1 MPEAWGIDF
10 GTTNSVVARLV
21 EEPARYRIEVVPS
34 ELGEPVTPSAA
45 AVDWA
50 GRWIFGRAAKEADT
64 ADRVVSVKRRL
75 GEPEPVTIQG
85 RELRPEAVAALL
97 FRHLARQAAEA
108 TGQPLEAAVV
118 TVPANAKGLQRQA
131 TQAAASAAG
140 IRALT
145 LINEPTAAALAYG
158 LGRHNDRE
166 LKVLVYDFGGGTL
179 DVTVLRAHHGIF
191 EEVASRGLRR
201 CGGDDI
207 DQALADQLV
216 RRHLPAMA
224 EQLSAD
230 YPALRLRLA
239 CEQAKILLSSQPSA
253 RVDLEDLLPG
263 VHLHAA
269 LDRGELLDLANP
281 TIERTAEPVREAL
294 AAAGMVPAELDH
306 LLLVGGSSRM
316 PAVREYVERLLA
328 LPAEPLSAA
337 DPLTCVATG
346 AAIVAGILQRRGS
359 LRDVDYQVCLEH
371 SLCIAPVDPMTG
383 RRFLEPIVASG
394 TKIPARNTRTY
405 FPVADFSA
413 EVTVKIYEG
422 NVSEPVDHPE
432 NVHLGEVRV
441 PLSPQRP
448 AEQCPIEVTFAY
460 AEDGLLT
467 ATARDVG
474 QDRVFQAVIDAGGQ
488 ALDDGARRQ
497 VRELLTRVFGEPPP
511 EPGGPP
517 ASPTSEAVWRARQRL
532 TESARAVAKL
542 DDPAATAELQ
552 RRAAALE
559 AALEAGDEDR
569 IGAAEQHLA
578 AELIFFDYLL

>member
-21 EEPARYRIEVVPS
+21 EEPARHRLDIVPS
-34 ELGEPVTPSAA
+34 ELGEPVTPSAVA
-45 AVDWA
+45 ST
-50 GRWIFGRAAKEADT
+50 GRAVVVRPSGEGSRHRGPRGVGEA
-64 ADRVVSVKRRL
+64 RL
-75 GEPEPVTIQG
+75 GERDKLRLGG

-97 FRHLARQAAEA
+97 FRALARQAEA
-108 TGQPLEAAVV
+108 VTGAALESAVV

-131 TQAAASAAG
+131 TQAAAAGAG
-140 IRALT
+140 IRTLT

-158 LGRHNDRE
+158 LGRHLDRE
-166 LKVLVYDFGGGTL
+166 LRVLVYDFGGGTL

-201 CGGDDI
+201 CGGDDV
-207 DQALADQLV
+207 DQALSDHLV
-216 RRHLPAMA
+216 RTHLPAHA
-224 EQLSAD
+224 AALAAD

-239 CEQAKILLSSQPSA
+239 CEQAKILLSSQPTA

-269 LDRGELLDLANP
+269 VDRGLLLDLANP
-281 TIERTAEPVREAL
+281 TIGRTAEPVREAL
-294 AAAGMVPAELDH
+294 AAAGMVAGELDH
-306 LLLVGGSSRM
+306 LLLVGGASRM

-328 LPAEPLSAA
+328 RPAEPLSAA
-337 DPLTCVATG
+337 DPLTCVASG
-346 AAIVAGILQRRGS
+346 AATVAGILQQTES
-359 LRDVDYQVCLEH
+359 LREVDYQVCLEH
-371 SLCIAPVDPMTG
+371 SLCIAPVDPITG

-413 EVTVKIYEG
+413 EVRVRIYEG

-432 NVHLGEVRV
+432 NVQLGEVRV
-441 PLSPQRP
+441 PLEPPRP

-460 AEDGLLT
+460 ADDGLLT

-488 ALDDGARRQ
+488 ALGESERRT
-497 VRELLTRVFGEPPP
+497 VRDLLTQVFGEPPP
-511 EPGGPP
+511 DRGPAAAAAEP
-517 ASPTSEAVWRARQRL
+517 EALRRARRRL
-532 TESARAVAKL
+532 METERVLSSL
-542 DDPAATAELQ
+542 DTPTATAEL
-552 RRAAALE
+552 RRREEVLRAALN
-559 AALEAGDEDR
+559 AGDTAEIEDADR
-569 IGAAEQHLA
+569 HLA